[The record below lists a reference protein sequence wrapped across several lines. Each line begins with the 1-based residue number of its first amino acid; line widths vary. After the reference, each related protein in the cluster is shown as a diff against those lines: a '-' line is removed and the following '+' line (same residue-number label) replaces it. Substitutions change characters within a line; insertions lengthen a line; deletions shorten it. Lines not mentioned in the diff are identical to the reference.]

1 MLSVGA
7 LEIAKPLTHV
17 ISLSLIQGKF
27 PDSLKIAKVVPVL
40 KQGSH
45 MLSTNYRPFSVL
57 PPFSPPS
64 PAFASLA
71 CLSRVYFSRYPQ
83 SRELAHRLLC
93 YTYILTIYSTFLLTL
108 FITSK
113 CLTSPFHWHPSSL
126 NVQLTT

>member
-1 MLSVGA
+1 M
-7 LEIAKPLTHV
+7 
-17 ISLSLIQGKF
+17 
-27 PDSLKIAKVVPVL
+27 PVL

-57 PPFSPPS
+57 SPFSPPS

-93 YTYILTIYSTFLLTL
+93 YTCILTIYSTFLFDLIYYLQMADFPFPLASFILKCAVDNISLYFLTHKIIRKNL
-108 FITSK
+108 KTKKTKFLKYIKSN
-113 CLTSPFHWHPSSL
+113 SYG
-126 NVQLTT
+126 